1 MKNLKNLMTVILL
14 IIPVVMSAQEKVK
27 EKEKKTETVVFSTSI
42 DCKACVDKIMS
53 NLPQEKGIK
62 DVKCDLSNSQVAVT
76 YQKEKTN
83 TEQIQRS
90 IEKLGYIAK
99 PTTEDN
105 AGKEAK

>member
-1 MKNLKNLMTVILL
+1 MKNLKILMTFILL
-14 IIPVVMSAQEKVK
+14 VIIPVIMNAQEKV
-27 EKEKKTETVVFSTSI
+27 KKTETVVFSTSI

-53 NLPQEKGIK
+53 NIPQEKGIK
-62 DVKCDLSNSQVAVT
+62 DVKCDLSNSQVTVT

-99 PTTEDN
+99 PTPEDKVR
-105 AGKEAK
+105 KEIT